1 MTMLTMQVQAFGGP
15 EVLTP
20 VEAQIP
26 VAGPGQVL
34 IEQKAI
40 GVNFVDL
47 QHRSGKPYPMT
58 VPFVPGIEAAGL
70 IAALGEGV
78 AGFAVGDRV
87 AYGGPMPG
95 AYGQFVSIAAD
106 RVIPLPLGTDFETAT
121 AVTLQGMTAH
131 YLSHDAH
138 PIAPGQWVFV
148 HAASGGVGTILAQ
161 YAKAMGAQVIG
172 GTSDAGKL
180 KGILERGADHAVL
193 VTEPGLADTVRGLS
207 GGGVHAVY
215 DSLGGPYFDMGLKM
229 LRARGSNVVYG
240 LAAGPIPPID
250 VSILSGFYGTGNRG
264 SIKVSWTSLGDH
276 TETHQDLI
284 SRAHAVYADAQ
295 NGLFEVRVAEVIPL
309 AEAARAHAGFNAMT
323 ARGKIILRP

>member
-1 MTMLTMQVQAFGGP
+1 MLTMQVQAFGGP
-15 EVLTP
+15 EALVP
-20 VEAQIP
+20 VEAPVP

-58 VPFVPGIEAAGL
+58 VPFVPGIEAAGV

-106 RVIPLPLGTDFETAT
+106 RVVPLPPGTDFDTAA

-138 PIAPGQWVFV
+138 PIMPGQWVFV

-161 YAKAMGAQVIG
+161 YAKAMGARVIG

-180 KGILERGADHAVL
+180 AGILERGADHAIL
-193 VTEPGLADTVRGLS
+193 VTESGLADKVRELT

-240 LAAGPIPPID
+240 LAAGPIPTID

-276 TETHQDLI
+276 TETHEDLI
-284 SRAHAVYADAQ
+284 SRAHAVYADAR
-295 NGLFEVRVAEVIPL
+295 NGLFDVRIAEVIPL
-309 AEAARAHAGFNAMT
+309 AEAARAHAGFNAIT